1 MEQET
6 RKERKLLNVLE
17 KAHGMMRRDHP
28 DQAAEELKKAIDRI
42 EALEE
47 YQDGETWEMHSFV
60 EPFEDVL
67 YHELFPVSKDVK
79 NTYEPV
85 S

>member
-17 KAHGMMRRDHP
+17 KANGMMRRDHP

-47 YQDGETWEMHSFV
+47 YQDGETGRCTPLWNLSRTCCTMNCSRC
-60 EPFEDVL
+60 PRM
-67 YHELFPVSKDVK
+67 
-79 NTYEPV
+79 
-85 S
+85 

>member
-42 EALEE
+42 
-47 YQDGETWEMHSFV
+47 
-60 EPFEDVL
+60 
-67 YHELFPVSKDVK
+67 
-79 NTYEPV
+79 
-85 S
+85 